1 MDSKSVLGQHS
12 QNKIHSDYLRL
23 KNEENRIPG
32 DPRSKSLA
40 VPQFFKEDVENK
52 NPGSTGK
59 SQKASIR
66 SGSSRLPVLA
76 KSLNLQTSKEFA
88 QSHKIWE
95 DKPLAGK
102 AKSKKPCTKPVPFNF
117 SEPRSKGMAPQNQRL
132 LRTLTPRVGSDENT
146 LYSQNSRRNNMNAK
160 TPTKTPST
168 KFGVDFASQRST
180 AQKLATRKPKSSIIP
195 DVNVELTDRME
206 TLQGTGPSNAVSLTS
221 HTLKQMATAQATA
234 SQVSRQPDAKTIHQN
249 TFAASAQ
256 ALQSQESTEA
266 CLNNLDLLSIKDTA
280 KKRTLQAA
288 ASASSLNSL
297 GGKEEAFQLDHAA
310 LLSILRDEG
319 VGAMRV
325 GSATPES
332 TKPYNYLRVT
342 VMKSHQKAGPITGPM
357 RVSQFVL
364 DPAAMRSTLHGEG
377 VKANGPL
384 DKTPSNTG
392 RGTSI
397 YTARRVPVTKPRGE
411 TPGGP
416 AVMPHEGTTTM
427 KWTPGRVPNTR
438 HQPMSAIASMH
449 KRCLSARPM
458 SNNLLACTSEPQP
471 HDEGVVQRLFDDQ
484 DDEQTM
490 NVSEAES
497 ETHTDQLSDQASG
510 GIGRVHGAEVEQD
523 EKSGGGQP
531 FLQQPHRESVIFFS
545 TGKKLFRAPRV
556 EKPEGLI
563 QSEKHGD
570 ALVSQR
576 ATEPG
581 LDGKRPEF
589 DPAGLRKHFAPSLQR
604 DFLVHKSSA
613 AASPAMALLL
623 KRRLLLDEL
632 RLDEEVATYTCCS
645 VPEAQPFQPPRPR
658 CGNPLASF
666 LHFQDS
672 TLVPYLS

>member
-1 MDSKSVLGQHS
+1 
-12 QNKIHSDYLRL
+12 
-23 KNEENRIPG
+23 
-32 DPRSKSLA
+32 
-40 VPQFFKEDVENK
+40 
-52 NPGSTGK
+52 
-59 SQKASIR
+59 
-66 SGSSRLPVLA
+66 
-76 KSLNLQTSKEFA
+76 
-88 QSHKIWE
+88 
-95 DKPLAGK
+95 
-102 AKSKKPCTKPVPFNF
+102 
-117 SEPRSKGMAPQNQRL
+117 
-132 LRTLTPRVGSDENT
+132 
-146 LYSQNSRRNNMNAK
+146 
-160 TPTKTPST
+160 
-168 KFGVDFASQRST
+168 
-180 AQKLATRKPKSSIIP
+180 
-195 DVNVELTDRME
+195 
-206 TLQGTGPSNAVSLTS
+206 
-221 HTLKQMATAQATA
+221 MATAQATA

-256 ALQSQESTEA
+256 ALESQES
-266 CLNNLDLLSIKDTA
+266 
-280 KKRTLQAA
+280 
-288 ASASSLNSL
+288 
-297 GGKEEAFQLDHAA
+297 KEEAFQLDHAA

-332 TKPYNYLRVT
+332 TKPYNYLPQRVT

-357 RVSQFVL
+357 RVSQFFL

-397 YTARRVPVTKPRGE
+397 YT
-411 TPGGP
+411 
-416 AVMPHEGTTTM
+416 
-427 KWTPGRVPNTR
+427 
-438 HQPMSAIASMH
+438 
-449 KRCLSARPM
+449 
-458 SNNLLACTSEPQP
+458 
-471 HDEGVVQRLFDDQ
+471 
-484 DDEQTM
+484 
-490 NVSEAES
+490 
-497 ETHTDQLSDQASG
+497 G

-563 QSEKHGD
+563 QSEQHGD
-570 ALVSQR
+570 ALVAQR

-672 TLVPYLS
+672 TMFVPVGYDGSPGSASPLRD